1 MFKNMKIAKEFKEF
15 AVRGNM
21 IDMAVGI
28 IIGAAF
34 GTVVSSLVADIIMPP
49 IGLGLGNVDFSNLF
63 WVIKDGVT
71 TPGPYDSLSA
81 AQTAGAVTF
90 NYGLFILKVINF
102 LIVAFAVFILVRSI
116 NKMRRP
122 KEVKP
127 GEPTTKECPYC
138 KSTIAIKA
146 SRCSFCTSQLEQ
158 K

>member
-1 MFKNMKIAKEFKEF
+1 MLKNMKIVKEFKEF

-34 GTVVSSLVADIIMPP
+34 GAVVSSLVADTIMPP

-63 WVIKDGVT
+63 WVIKKGATDV
-71 TPGPYDSLSA
+71 GPYASLSA

-90 NYGLFILKVINF
+90 NYGMFILKIINF

-138 KSTIAIKA
+138 KSAVSIKA
-146 SRCSFCTSQLEQ
+146 SRCAFCTSQIEQ
-158 K
+158 R